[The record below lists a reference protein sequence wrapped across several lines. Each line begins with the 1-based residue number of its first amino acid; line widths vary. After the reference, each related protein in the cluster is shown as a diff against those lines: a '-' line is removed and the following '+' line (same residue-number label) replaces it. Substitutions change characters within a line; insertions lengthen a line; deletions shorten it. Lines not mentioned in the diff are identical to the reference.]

1 MKEVVDKG
9 EKSMEFK
16 KNDKESVVTEVE
28 PATETK
34 QDSNNET
41 TSKGGCSKLL
51 AKWIA
56 FIIVGFIV
64 FGPNI
69 FSDSDTQENK
79 ESMDEHYFS
88 AAEQL
93 VSENLKSPST
103 ALYSEEEIV
112 EEDDYGRVL
121 VRLAVDAENG
131 FGATIR
137 NYAAVVILDYDEDEE
152 TFRYNPYSAVQL
164 YDSKSSQENV
174 EDVVKSMNDWNE
186 PFSDDEEDV

>member
-16 KNDKESVVTEVE
+16 KNDKEPIVTEVE
-28 PATETK
+28 PVTETK

-79 ESMDEHYFS
+79 ESMEEHYFS
-88 AAEQL
+88 VAEQL

-137 NYAAVVILDYDEDEE
+137 NYAAVVIVDYDEDEE
-152 TFRYNPYSAVQL
+152 TFRYNPYFAVQL

-174 EDVVKSMNDWNE
+174 EDVVKSNNNWNE
-186 PFSDDEEDV
+186 PFSDDEEDA

>member
-16 KNDKESVVTEVE
+16 KNDKEPIVTEVE
-28 PATETK
+28 PVTETK

-79 ESMDEHYFS
+79 ESMEEHYFS
-88 AAEQL
+88 VAEQL

-137 NYAAVVILDYDEDEE
+137 NYAAVVIVDYDEDEE
-152 TFRYNPYSAVQL
+152 TFRYNSYFAVQL

-174 EDVVKSMNDWNE
+174 EDVVKSNNNWNE
-186 PFSDDEEDV
+186 PFSDDEEDA

>member
-16 KNDKESVVTEVE
+16 KNDKEPIVTEVE
-28 PATETK
+28 PVTETK

-79 ESMDEHYFS
+79 ESMEEHYFS

-137 NYAAVVILDYDEDEE
+137 NYAAVVIVDYDEDEE
-152 TFRYNPYSAVQL
+152 TFRYNPYFAVQL
-164 YDSKSSQENV
+164 YGSKSSQENV
-174 EDVVKSMNDWNE
+174 EDVVKSNNNWNE
-186 PFSDDEEDV
+186 PFSDDEKDA

>member
-1 MKEVVDKG
+1 
-9 EKSMEFK
+9 MEFK

-28 PATETK
+28 PVTETK